1 MNDRIVIFLY
11 ALAGVGLAVGLV
23 LLGYDLHASSKTG
36 PRWKRR
42 ILASALALLSSF
54 GLIWVDKQARLPQS
68 SRGFTGG
75 GVVMCYRVAPPQPQ
89 APLTIGAIATR
100 LTLVERYA
108 QEEKLNVEAVLPVL
122 GAIAEDFQR
131 LERETQ
137 AVPLT
142 TADLE
147 KLQAAQQKLTTL
159 LERIKTAAPQLPHDQ
174 PGLFKALAT
183 DASPGAKTLL
193 MTQEWQTVM
202 AAWNEAGPLAR
213 SGRSTTAQRQWAQE
227 RLDAAVRAVHA
238 LTIVGLLTVQEAE
251 LLRGDAANL
260 SADMVR
266 TPPTDFR
273 GTCYDMAILPPA
285 QQSFQRIA
293 ARLPLLEKLLAE
305 GKIQPPAGAKIIA
318 GMEADLAVLT
328 QEKELAA
335 LEAGEQAKAVE
346 ARDAAKAQLETL
358 KALLEGPR

>member
-1 MNDRIVIFLY
+1 
-11 ALAGVGLAVGLV
+11 
-23 LLGYDLHASSKTG
+23 
-36 PRWKRR
+36 
-42 ILASALALLSSF
+42 
-54 GLIWVDKQARLPQS
+54 
-68 SRGFTGG
+68 
-75 GVVMCYRVAPPQPQ
+75 
-89 APLTIGAIATR
+89 
-100 LTLVERYA
+100 LVERYA

-305 GKIQPPAGAKIIA
+305 GKSQPPAGAKIIA